1 MVNTAS
7 RPPAGNL
14 ATNPTLL
21 VQARTRFSFKL
32 RRKVSKPVP
41 GKPTSEEGRVF
52 DDLLASLQQHTSD
65 AEEPADEPVQVATSP
80 LIASLLPLTFA
91 QSRRDIRERREG
103 FEMGGG
109 PPTPFAIRAQTLL
122 PLDIAFEREDIRRR
136 HEPFESPKTL
146 TRAGILSTTPL
157 AHTETPVL
165 GFGLSPDR
173 TTRRSAVLS
182 TSASHPGPDRVCSI
196 ASAPSVYSP
205 SRSCIDPSAIDLS
218 GAAEESWSYDSLVAV
233 YSENSCSDDASS
245 VHMILENL
253 TSSSFDEE
261 SFIRM
266 AEDCVGW

>member
-7 RPPAGNL
+7 RPSAGNL

-52 DDLLASLQQHTSD
+52 DDLLASLQQHASD
-65 AEEPADEPVQVATSP
+65 AEGPSDEPVQAISP
-80 LIASLLPLTFA
+80 LIASLLPLPFA
-91 QSRRDIRERREG
+91 QRRRDIRERREG

-136 HEPFESPKTL
+136 HERFESPKIL
-146 TRAGILSTTPL
+146 TRASILSTTPL

-173 TTRRSAVLS
+173 ITRTSPALS
-182 TSASHPGPDRVCSI
+182 TSASHPGPGRVCSI
-196 ASAPSVYSP
+196 ASTPSVYSP
-205 SRSCIDPSAIDLS
+205 SRSCIEPSAIDPS